1 MTASQQKHALPN
13 PGKLPAQLNLGF
25 SPMDTAARL
34 ANFRPHSVGAH
45 DLAVVCLLALLA
57 LYAGT
62 NVFSPVRFDQ
72 EKIDVYA
79 ANGQIH
85 VQGLYHYRN
94 RLPLPVTFSLGLP
107 FPVDAEHAVP
117 FTYSVAEINRDG
129 QTIREIATRNY
140 HGNVVFR
147 LFFLPSSEK
156 WLRVDYLQNV
166 AASNG
171 KYILRTTRAWKQPLA
186 HGEYVLHLGNSTKL
200 TSSNYALQKL
210 SGGCG
215 CSYSF
220 TKEKF
225 FPADDWEFSW
235 KPIAPLVTSRRDP
248 R

>member
-1 MTASQQKHALPN
+1 MLVSL
-13 PGKLPAQLNLGF
+13 LVF
-25 SPMDTAARL
+25 L
-34 ANFRPHSVGAH
+34 AF
-45 DLAVVCLLALLA
+45 
-57 LYAGT
+57 YTGT
-62 NVFSPVRFDQ
+62 NAFSPVRFDQ

-79 ANGQIH
+79 VDGQIR

-107 FPVDAEHAVP
+107 FPVDFLHAVP
-117 FTYSVAEINRDG
+117 SAYSVSEVALNGSEIRK
-129 QTIREIATRNY
+129 IATRNY

-147 LFFLPSSEK
+147 LFFLPASEK

-171 KYILRTTRAWKQPLA
+171 KYILRTTRAWKQSLA
-186 HGEYVLHLGNSTKL
+186 RGEYVLRLGNSAEL

-210 SGGCG
+210 SDGRVS
-215 CSYSF
+215 SYSF
-220 TKEKF
+220 TRENF

-235 KPIAPLVTSRRDP
+235 KPITPLVASRRDP